1 MSLVKDT
8 VKRHSTKKET
18 EAIRYMI
25 HHRLKTHREVEALDA
40 HPDEDT
46 VCAFVEGR
54 LEEPGSS
61 QMVSHLIACGS
72 CRRTTAQL
80 TRLDSQINAEN
91 DSPLQD
97 EGLGRVRLMLEG
109 LASRVVPSSG
119 EDVVFAYQNPSEL
132 DTEAI
137 EPAPEEPD
145 QTQSSAE
152 PSSHV
157 KETEPD

>member
-1 MSLVKDT
+1 
-8 VKRHSTKKET
+8 
-18 EAIRYMI
+18 MI
-25 HHRLKTHREVEALDA
+25 HHRLKTYAEVQTLDA

-72 CRRTTAQL
+72 CRHTTAQL
-80 TRLDSQINAEN
+80 TRLDSQISAES
-91 DSPLQD
+91 DSLRQD
-97 EGLGRVRLMLEG
+97 EGLGRVRLLLEG
-109 LASRVVPSSG
+109 LASRVIPSSE

-132 DTEAI
+132 NTEAI
-137 EPAPEEPD
+137 EPAPDEPD
-145 QTQSSAE
+145 QTSSSAE
-152 PSSHV
+152 PKSHA

>member
-1 MSLVKDT
+1 
-8 VKRHSTKKET
+8 VKRHSTRKET
-18 EAIRYMI
+18 EAIRNLI
-25 HHRLKTHREVEALDA
+25 HHRLTSYTEIEALDA

-54 LEEPGSS
+54 LEEAGSS

-72 CRRTTAQL
+72 CRHTTAQL

-97 EGLGRVRLMLEG
+97 EGPGRVRLMLEG
-109 LASRVVPSSG
+109 LASRVIPSSE

-132 DTEAI
+132 NAEAI
-137 EPAPEEPD
+137 EPAPDEPD

-152 PSSHV
+152 QSSHV